1 MHSQEPMIVWLA
13 RAWNRSGPGA
23 LSLSTVRIAA
33 VSLFLGTLVMV
44 LSLATVQGFRQA
56 IRMRAAAFVGHLVVQ
71 SYGASDASLPFLNE
85 DPQLLGSLRS
95 LPDVQAVNPVLTR
108 PAIIKTG
115 DDITGVM
122 VKGVAPDFNG
132 LGIFPVPPPGWLY
145 ISRLL
150 AQRLGL
156 DSGVTAKVYFLTP
169 DTLGGLTLRLP
180 RTFKVAVGYHTGL
193 QELDEALTLAS
204 IEDLREVFCAPGTR
218 CITSYEC
225 HFNHPPDPEV
235 AERIS
240 LLLPP
245 DISLLTTRD
254 ILPQLHEWLDYLDV
268 NIFIISTLLLA
279 VGLLSTAAAFLTLV
293 LEKGRA
299 VALLRALGMAPR
311 RIMAVFVWR
320 FAGIVIISV
329 LLGDLV
335 ALGLITLQT
344 QFSLVPL
351 DPETYYLDTVPVAWD
366 GLRTIL
372 INGLS
377 ISLAGVAMI
386 IPAIYIWRMRISQ
399 ALRME

>member
-1 MHSQEPMIVWLA
+1 MIVWLA
-13 RAWNRSGPGA
+13 KAWNRSGPGA

-33 VSLFLGTLVMV
+33 ISLFLGTLVMV
-44 LSLATVQGFRQA
+44 LSLATVHGFRKA

-71 SYGASDASLPFLNE
+71 SYGASDTRLPFLEE
-85 DPQLLGSLRS
+85 DPQLVGHLRL
-95 LPDVQAVNPVLTR
+95 LPDIVAVNPVLTR
-108 PAIIKTG
+108 PAIVKTG

-122 VKGVAPDFNG
+122 VKGVASDFNG
-132 LGIFPVPPPGWLY
+132 LGIFRVPPPGWLY

-156 DSGVTAKVYFLTP
+156 DSSATAKVYFLTP

-180 RTFKVAVGYHTGL
+180 RTYQVAVGYHTGL
-193 QELDEALTLAS
+193 QELDEALALAS
-204 IEDLREVFCAPGTR
+204 LEDLREVFCPPGVP
-218 CITSYEC
+218 CVTSYEC

-245 DISLLTTRD
+245 DVSLLTTRD

-268 NIFIISTLLLA
+268 NIFIISALLLA

-293 LEKGRA
+293 LERGRA

-311 RIMAVFVWR
+311 LILATFAWR
-320 FAGIVIISV
+320 FAGIVLISV
-329 LLGDLV
+329 VLGDLV
-335 ALGLITLQT
+335 ALGLITVQT

-351 DPETYYLDTVPVAWD
+351 DPETYYLDTVPMAWD
-366 GLRTIL
+366 GLRTLL

-377 ISLAGVAMI
+377 IVLAGVAML